1 MFEYRTSRFWKDIL
15 SHTAKHQQH
24 PEHELDVKLQP
35 NFLRERFGIPW
46 DAALMLSSHGV
57 LPALTDHQ
65 GFVDEVTPA
74 GVRGWAINLR
84 QTERPVDLEV
94 VTGDE
99 VIARGRT
106 GLPREDVVA
115 AGYPN
120 KATGFFIALPAKL
133 TSNGFTARIAGSGEL
148 LQNGRCEGF

>member
-84 QTERPVDLEV
+84 QTERPVD
-94 VTGDE
+94 
-99 VIARGRT
+99 
-106 GLPREDVVA
+106 VVA